1 MISLDKIIDQ
11 INILLNK
18 NANGYKYSIYSDAE
32 LHHKPTREENDIVI
46 EGIATLINSS
56 VVPVSE
62 LKIGTQTIS
71 VELTIPIDT
80 RDMEDENV
88 GIQDIVKKYKQD
100 IDSLVSNPQTIT
112 IKNKPKNYVCT
123 FIGTLAEVGEVQ
135 QSSSIGVSIPISFTI
150 SLNYFING
158 VNSLDETLYYKPD
171 PTTFIVIPY
180 TSMSFGRVV
189 IQDGG
194 PFSDTKGV
202 SKNYMQSS
210 ALSIELTMPA
220 LNDNSFCK
228 IFRDFLMN
236 GINNPITIKKNGSAD
251 YRMIFLTSSQQ
262 SQGIENVGYT
272 ITLAEALELEDEEQE
287 TI

>member
-11 INILLNK
+11 INNLLNE

-32 LHHKPTREENDIVI
+32 LHHKPRREENDIVI

-80 RDMEDENV
+80 RDMEDESV
-88 GIQDIVKKYKQD
+88 GIQDIVKNYKQD
-100 IDSLVSNPQTIT
+100 IDSLVSSPQNIT
-112 IKNKPKNYVCT
+112 IENYVCT

-150 SLNYFING
+150 SLNYFVDG
-158 VNSLDETLYYKPD
+158 VNSLNEKLFFEEAEQSEEIK
-171 PTTFIVIPY
+171 Y
-180 TSMSFGRVV
+180 TSMSFGRTV

-194 PFSDTKGV
+194 AFSSDISNNFGV
-202 SKNYMQSS
+202 AKNYVQTT
-210 ALSIELTMPA
+210 ALSIELVMPA
-220 LNDNSFCK
+220 LTNSNFCSK
-228 IFRDFLMN
+228 FFNFLLYGTNNKFRVRLCRYN
-236 GINNPITIKKNGSAD
+236 AD
-251 YRMIFLTSSQQ
+251 GTNYGRAYDVIFLSSNEQA
-262 SQGIENVGYT
+262 QGVDNVGYT
-272 ITLAEALELEDEEQE
+272 ITLAEAL
-287 TI
+287 